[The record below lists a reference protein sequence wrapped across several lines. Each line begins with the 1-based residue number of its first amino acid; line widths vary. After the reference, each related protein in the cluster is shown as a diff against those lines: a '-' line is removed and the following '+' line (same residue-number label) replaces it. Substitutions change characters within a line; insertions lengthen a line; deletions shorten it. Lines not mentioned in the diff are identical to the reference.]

1 MNRGN
6 CLTGAWLV
14 CLTDLSLDPAKQLE
28 RLACPCSGLFCF
40 LGKIIIAF
48 FYTWW
53 YISLARLSGNLS
65 NFTKAQSQRPKK
77 PWQPGLRLA
86 IGRSPCDLMPCLR
99 RLGQLAVTPKSPKDD
114 SSFST
119 VGHGGSGK
127 WHSI

>member
-6 CLTGAWLV
+6 CLIGAWLV

-53 YISLARLSGNLS
+53 YISLARLSGNLFQFHPS
-65 NFTKAQSQRPKK
+65 PEPKAKNAMAARLTPGHRPF
-77 PWQPGLRLA
+77 P
-86 IGRSPCDLMPCLR
+86 
-99 RLGQLAVTPKSPKDD
+99 V
-114 SSFST
+114 
-119 VGHGGSGK
+119 
-127 WHSI
+127 